1 MKLYQYRNISVLLGL
16 RNPDTTRGKK
26 SLVEGFQWVD
36 LGLQN
41 CCRIMEGED
50 SLLHF
55 SPEALVHSSDFKQ
68 AATQL
73 PPVTLFHGTSDYS
86 IPCGARWIYI
96 SFRGIDGAMQEEFGL
111 LENLPWWLIYEWT
124 SLVVDGAVRS
134 LKTVTGCNQIR
145 KDSDRRLKL
154 NEGMCTLK
162 ASEWSMGFSL

>member
-1 MKLYQYRNISVLLGL
+1 VKPYHYRNICVLLGL

-26 SLVEGFQWVD
+26 SLVEGFQWVE

-73 PPVTLFHGTSDYS
+73 PPVALFHGTSDYS
-86 IPCGARWIYI
+86 IPCDAR
-96 SFRGIDGAMQEEFGL
+96 
-111 LENLPWWLIYEWT
+111 
-124 SLVVDGAVRS
+124 
-134 LKTVTGCNQIR
+134 
-145 KDSDRRLKL
+145 
-154 NEGMCTLK
+154 
-162 ASEWSMGFSL
+162 